1 MKTLCSKCL
10 LFGLFILTHFS
21 TTAQITLVRAD
32 LPTANDTLRITATN
46 GAEIDVDQT
55 GPDFNWDFS
64 GISSNSS
71 SIQEYQSSLQTPY
84 ALFFLGLTIFGLKGQ
99 DIGIGGFGLE
109 DLYNFYLI
117 DNNQYAIRGLGF
129 KFQGIPFAATYS
141 RNDRI
146 FNLPL
151 SYNDSNSNNFSVT
164 IDITGI
170 GKYKSVGYR
179 KYEVDGWGKV
189 TTPYGTFDCLRV
201 KSFVSSVDS
210 INVSISGFNFNIG
223 LPNSRFE
230 YAWFAK
236 GQKEPVMFVESRGIG
251 GFYAPTRAYYRG
263 FNKNISTATS
273 SNQKLDG
280 WKVFPN
286 PAKDFFDMQLPES
299 FSGATLQIFDT
310 KGSMVLSELLTNNST
325 RIPVADWAPGT
336 YIAALTIGQ
345 STFHQPLMIAR

>member
-1 MKTLCSKCL
+1 MKTHSAKYFVLIL
-10 LFGLFILTHFS
+10 LFGIHFS
-21 TTAQITLVRAD
+21 SIAQITLVRAD
-32 LPTANDTLRITATN
+32 LPTANDTLRITSTSASD
-46 GAEIDVDQT
+46 IDLDQT

-71 SIQEYQSSLQTPY
+71 SIQEYKSSLQTPY

-141 RNDRI
+141 RNDKI
-146 FNLPL
+146 FSLPL
-151 SYNDSNSNNFSVT
+151 RYNDSDSNNFSVT

-179 KYEVDGWGKV
+179 KYEVDGWGKI

-201 KSFVSSVDS
+201 KSFVNGVDS

-230 YAWFAK
+230 YAWYAK
-236 GQKEPVMFVESRGIG
+236 GQKEPVMFVEARGIG
-251 GFYAPTRAYYRG
+251 GFYTPTRAYYRG
-263 FNKNISTATS
+263 FNKNISTSTS
-273 SNQKLDG
+273 ANTKLDG
-280 WKVFPN
+280 WKIFPN
-286 PAKDFFDMQLPES
+286 PAKDFIEMQLPES
-299 FSGATLQIFDT
+299 FSGAGLQIFDV
-310 KGSMVLSELLTNNST
+310 KGSLVFSNQVSSTT
-325 RIPVADWAPGT
+325 RIQVSDWAPGVYSAT
-336 YIAALTIGQ
+336 VNNGQ
-345 STFHQPLMIAR
+345 QVYRQSLMIAR